1 MNTSP
6 CEMSPMERAA
16 AIAKGERVDR
26 MPCNPN
32 IANGTARILGCKIS
46 EFNTDAKTLA
56 ASQVASYRRFGYDS
70 VRIFTDLFTWCEG
83 MGAKVNF
90 PEDDT
95 ADLLEPAISD
105 IKDVGKLRPVDP
117 YKDGRLPVH
126 VDAMKYLIDEIG
138 QEVGCGGGVVGPF
151 TNAFFLIGVDK
162 MLKMIRKDPEG
173 VHALCRVSL
182 ETSKNW
188 AQAVIDCGLTPTIS
202 EPMSSCTVVSPKV
215 FREFSKPY
223 LAELCQFMIDRGKP
237 VTMHICGQTNK
248 IWTDLADMGIAAMSI
263 DNVASITECKQLI
276 GDRCKVLGNVDPG
289 SVMYSGTPE
298 LIRLKVLEGLAEGY
312 DSPKGYMAMSGCS
325 LPVETSLD
333 NIQAFMDTV
342 TEVGYPVVPEKIHAM
357 IEDAR
362 AKVAAQQ

>member
-32 IANGTARILGCKIS
+32 VANGVARVHGCKIGQ
-46 EFNTDAKTLA
+46 FNTDAKILA
-56 ASQVASYRRFGYDS
+56 DAQIAAYRKFGYDS
-70 VRIFTDLFTWCEG
+70 VRIFTDLFTLCEA
-83 MGAKVNF
+83 MGAKVMF

-105 IKDVGKLRPVDP
+105 IKDVGKLQPVDP
-117 YKDGRLPVH
+117 YKDGRLPIH
-126 VDAMKYLIDEIG
+126 VDAMKYLVDEIG
-138 QEVGCGGGVVGPF
+138 TEVGCSGAVVGPF

-162 MLKMIRKDPEG
+162 MLKMIHKDPEG
-173 VHALCRVSL
+173 VHALCKVSL
-182 ETSKNW
+182 ETCKNW
-188 AQAVIDCGLTPTIS
+188 AKAVIDCGLTPTIS

-215 FREFSKPY
+215 YKEFSKPY
-223 LAELCQFMIDRGKP
+223 LGELVQFIKDNGKG

-289 SVMYSGTPE
+289 SIMYSGDPA
-298 LIRLKVLEGLAEGY
+298 LIRLKVLEGLKEGY

-325 LPVETSLD
+325 LPVETPQE
-333 NIQAFMDTV
+333 NIQAFIDAV
-342 TEVGYPVVPEKIHAM
+342 ADVGYPVDPEKLDAM
-357 IEDAR
+357 IADAR
-362 AKVAAQQ
+362 AKVEAM